1 VQQLQLHL
9 ARVERIALDAIVE
22 EQLVELMAQ
31 MLLAVTAPESE
42 EGRDDREP

>member
-1 VQQLQLHL
+1 MQQLQLHL
-9 ARVERIALDAIVE
+9 AIIDRIELAAIVE